1 MAKVR
6 AKAITAAA
14 VTVAFGLLMAALS
27 TYTVARTV
35 ARPSGDDNGRAS
47 EGARAPEVPLE
58 RRITDFTA
66 GLDPDGDY
74 REPRRAER
82 RAVADAVGLILD
94 GHPARARPLLAA
106 VGFRLRTLTEA
117 GTETGT
123 GRGTDADSG
132 TGTGTGTGRRYAE
145 LSDRT
150 GDGPDPRG
158 WARVYVDLS
167 APVRWSVQVPHPV
180 SDADTERL
188 GARVFLGSPGG
199 VLVLAGA
206 HRRAGEDDAADAA
219 HRTDS
224 VFDAVCDE
232 LARRGLP
239 GVQLHGFA
247 DDSAPG
253 RDVVASTG
261 KGRAGRPAARH
272 LAAALTARHF
282 SVCRAW
288 VRDCRLEG
296 RDNVQGRRAAT
307 ERVPFLHIEF
317 ARSVRASDRQIGQ
330 AVAAIGTVT
339 ARWAK
344 DDPG

>member
-1 MAKVR
+1 MAEMRRKSV
-6 AKAITAAA
+6 TVAA
-14 VTVAFGLLMAALS
+14 VTVAFGLLLAGLS
-27 TYTVARTV
+27 AYTIGWSSGGDRT
-35 ARPSGDDNGRAS
+35 A
-47 EGARAPEVPLE
+47 EGADAPKVPLE

-66 GLDPDGDY
+66 GFGPDSGY

-94 GHPARARPLLAA
+94 GHPDRARPPLADA
-106 VGFRLRTLTEA
+106 GFRLRTLT
-117 GTETGT
+117 
-123 GRGTDADSG
+123 DS
-132 TGTGTGTGRRYAE
+132 GTGRRYAE

-150 GDGPDPRG
+150 EDTDAPRG
-158 WARVYVDLS
+158 WGRVYVDLS
-167 APVRWSVQVPHPV
+167 APARWSVQVPHPV
-180 SDADTERL
+180 SDENTERL
-188 GARVFLGSPGG
+188 GARVLLGSPGG

-206 HRRAGEDDAADAA
+206 HRRAGDGDAADAA

-232 LARRGLP
+232 LVRRGLP

-261 KGRAGRPAARH
+261 KGSAGRADARR

-288 VRDCRLEG
+288 VRNCPLEG
-296 RDNVQGRRAAT
+296 RDNVQGRRAAAGHVT
-307 ERVPFLHIEF
+307 FLHVEF
-317 ARSVRASDRQIGQ
+317 ARSVRTSETRIRRAAT
-330 AVAAIGTVT
+330 AVDTVT

-344 DDPG
+344 DAPATGP

>member
-1 MAKVR
+1 MAEMRRKSV
-6 AKAITAAA
+6 TVAA
-14 VTVAFGLLMAALS
+14 VTVAFGLLLAGLS
-27 TYTVARTV
+27 AYTIGWSSGGDRT
-35 ARPSGDDNGRAS
+35 A
-47 EGARAPEVPLE
+47 EGADAPEVPLE

-66 GLDPDGDY
+66 GFGPDSGY

-94 GHPARARPLLAA
+94 GRLGRARPPLADA
-106 VGFRLRTLTEA
+106 GFRLRTLT
-117 GTETGT
+117 
-123 GRGTDADSG
+123 DS
-132 TGTGTGTGRRYAE
+132 GTGRRYAE

-150 GDGPDPRG
+150 EDTDAPRG
-158 WARVYVDLS
+158 WGRVYVDLS
-167 APVRWSVQVPHPV
+167 APARWSVQVPHPV
-180 SDADTERL
+180 SDEDTERL
-188 GARVFLGSPGG
+188 GARVLLGSPGG

-206 HRRAGEDDAADAA
+206 HRRAGDGDAADAA

-232 LARRGLP
+232 LVRRGLP

-261 KGRAGRPAARH
+261 KGSAGRADARR

-288 VRDCRLEG
+288 VRGCPLEG
-296 RDNVQGRRAAT
+296 RDNVQGRRAAAEHVT
-307 ERVPFLHIEF
+307 FLHVEF
-317 ARSVRASDRQIGQ
+317 ARSVRMSDTRIRRAAA
-330 AVAAIGTVT
+330 AVDTVT

-344 DDPG
+344 DAPAKGP

>member
-1 MAKVR
+1 M
-6 AKAITAAA
+6 AA
-14 VTVAFGLLMAALS
+14 VTVAFGLLLAGLS
-27 TYTVARTV
+27 AYTIGWSSGGDRT
-35 ARPSGDDNGRAS
+35 A
-47 EGARAPEVPLE
+47 EGADAPKVPLE

-66 GLDPDGDY
+66 GFGPDSGY

-94 GHPARARPLLAA
+94 GHPDRARPPLADA
-106 VGFRLRTLTEA
+106 GFRLRTLT
-117 GTETGT
+117 
-123 GRGTDADSG
+123 DS
-132 TGTGTGTGRRYAE
+132 GTGRRYAE

-150 GDGPDPRG
+150 EDTDAPRG
-158 WARVYVDLS
+158 WGRVYVDLS
-167 APVRWSVQVPHPV
+167 APARWSVQVPHPV
-180 SDADTERL
+180 SDENTERL
-188 GARVFLGSPGG
+188 GARVLLGSPGG

-206 HRRAGEDDAADAA
+206 HRRAGDGDAADAA

-232 LARRGLP
+232 LVRRGLP

-261 KGRAGRPAARH
+261 KGSAGRADARR

-288 VRDCRLEG
+288 VRNCPLEG
-296 RDNVQGRRAAT
+296 RDNVQGRRAAAGHVT
-307 ERVPFLHIEF
+307 FLHVEF
-317 ARSVRASDRQIGQ
+317 ARSVRTSETRIRRAAT
-330 AVAAIGTVT
+330 AVDTVT

-344 DDPG
+344 DAPATGP

>member
-6 AKAITAAA
+6 AKAITVAA
-14 VTVAFGLLMAALS
+14 VTVAFGLLVAALS
-27 TYTVARTV
+27 TNTIARWG
-35 ARPSGDDNGRAS
+35 GDDNSRAS
-47 EGARAPEVPLE
+47 DGARAPEVPLE

-82 RAVADAVGLILD
+82 QDVADAVGLVLD
-94 GHPARARPLLAA
+94 GHPDRARPLLAD
-106 VGFRLRTLTEA
+106 VGFRLRTLT
-117 GTETGT
+117 
-123 GRGTDADSG
+123 D

-150 GDGPDPRG
+150 ADGPGPRG

-188 GARVFLGSPGG
+188 GARVLLDSPGG

-206 HRRAGEDDAADAA
+206 HRRAGDDDAADAA

-239 GVQLHGFA
+239 GVQIHGFA

-261 KGRAGRPAARH
+261 KGRAGRPDARR
-272 LAAALTARHF
+272 LATALTARHF

-288 VRDCRLEG
+288 VRGCPLEG
-296 RDNVQGRRAAT
+296 RDNVQGHRAAT
-307 ERVPFLHIEF
+307 EHVPFLHIEF
-317 ARSVRASDRQIGQ
+317 ARSVRASDPRMRR

-339 ARWAK
+339 GRWAK
-344 DDPG
+344 DDAD

>member
-1 MAKVR
+1 MAEIR
-6 AKAITAAA
+6 AKAITMAAI
-14 VTVAFGLLMAALS
+14 TVAFGLLVAALS
-27 TYTVARTV
+27 TCTTARSAGDDSART
-35 ARPSGDDNGRAS
+35 PDGT
-47 EGARAPEVPLE
+47 RAPEVPLE
-58 RRITDFTA
+58 RRITGFTA
-66 GLDPDGDY
+66 GLDPGADY

-82 RAVADAVGLILD
+82 RAVAHAVGLVLD
-94 GHPARARPLLAA
+94 GHPDRARPLLAD
-106 VGFRLRTLTEA
+106 VGFRLRTLT
-117 GTETGT
+117 
-123 GRGTDADSG
+123 D
-132 TGTGTGTGRRYAE
+132 TGTGRRYAE
-145 LSDRT
+145 LADRT

-158 WARVYVDLS
+158 WARVYVDLA

-188 GARVFLGSPGG
+188 GARVLLGSPGG

-206 HRRAGEDDAADAA
+206 HRRAGDGDAADAA

-239 GVQLHGFA
+239 GVQIHGFA
-247 DDSAPG
+247 DGSAPG

-261 KGRAGRPAARH
+261 TGRAGRPDARR

-288 VRDCRLEG
+288 VRDCPLEG
-296 RDNVQGRRAAT
+296 RDNVQGRGAAT

-317 ARSVRASDRQIGQ
+317 ARSVRASDGQIRN

-339 ARWAK
+339 ARWAA
-344 DDPG
+344 DGAG

>member
-1 MAKVR
+1 M
-6 AKAITAAA
+6 AA
-14 VTVAFGLLMAALS
+14 VTVAFGLLLAGLS
-27 TYTVARTV
+27 AYTIGWS
-35 ARPSGDDNGRAS
+35 SGGDPTA
-47 EGARAPEVPLE
+47 EGADAPEVRLE

-66 GLDPDGDY
+66 GFGPDSGY

-94 GHPARARPLLAA
+94 GHPDRARPPLTDA
-106 VGFRLRTLTEA
+106 GFRLRTLT
-117 GTETGT
+117 
-123 GRGTDADSG
+123 DS
-132 TGTGTGTGRRYAE
+132 GTGRRYAE

-150 GDGPDPRG
+150 EDTDAPRG
-158 WARVYVDLS
+158 WGRVYVDLS
-167 APVRWSVQVPHPV
+167 APARWSVQVPHPV
-180 SDADTERL
+180 SDEDTERL
-188 GARVFLGSPGG
+188 GARVLLGSPGG

-206 HRRAGEDDAADAA
+206 HRRAGDGDAADAA

-232 LARRGLP
+232 LVRRGLP

-261 KGRAGRPAARH
+261 KGSAGRADARR

-288 VRDCRLEG
+288 VRGCPLEG
-296 RDNVQGRRAAT
+296 RDNVQGRRAAAGHVT
-307 ERVPFLHIEF
+307 FLHVEF
-317 ARSVRASDRQIGQ
+317 ARSVRTSDTRIRRAAA
-330 AVAAIGTVT
+330 AVGTVT

-344 DDPG
+344 DAPATGP